1 VVKSSFF
8 KRVMCF
14 SRREELSTGGVR
26 LVVGVEFSMFSAL
39 RVKNI
44 CLRVNDAFHEVN
56 TFSGRLQRRLFR
68 QVDDPRKSGCK
79 QMDG

>member
-1 VVKSSFF
+1 MGVILEGTFERARVVKSSFF

-26 LVVGVEFSMFSAL
+26 LVVGVEFSMSSAL

-56 TFSGRLQRRLFR
+56 TLVG
-68 QVDDPRKSGCK
+68 
-79 QMDG
+79 DGSRGSFAQ